1 MADHNALADLVR
13 RLRAGD
19 QQAAEEL
26 VRRYEPVV
34 RLEVRVRLRDPRL
47 RRVFD
52 TMDICQSVLGSFFVR
67 AAGGQYDLDQPGQL
81 VKVLLAIARNKLA
94 YHVRRQRAQR
104 RDYRRLEPIGQ
115 DHEEALAVDGCP
127 GQQCEA
133 RDLLGTFRA
142 RLSPEER
149 ELADLRAQG
158 VEWADI
164 AVRLGGTADG
174 RRKQLA
180 RGIARAAREMGLGPG
195 QAP

>member
-1 MADHNALADLVR
+1 MADGNDLADLIR

-19 QQAAEEL
+19 PQAAEEL

-52 TMDICQSVLGSFFVR
+52 TLDICQSVLGSFFVR
-67 AAGGQYDLDQPGQL
+67 AARGQYDLDQPGQL

-104 RDYRRLEPIGQ
+104 RDYRRLEAIGP
-115 DHEEALAVDGCP
+115 DHEEALTVDACP
-127 GQQCEA
+127 SQQCEA
-133 RDLLGTFRA
+133 RDLVTTFRA

-149 ELADLRAQG
+149 ELADLRGQG
-158 VEWADI
+158 AEWADI
-164 AVRLGGTADG
+164 AARLGGTADS
-174 RRKQLA
+174 RRKQLTRA
-180 RGIARAAREMGLGPG
+180 IERAARELGLEPG
-195 QAP
+195 QAL